1 MDSQTPKL
9 IDPHSLQYFHEILKK
24 THETRVKYHSILLN
38 ILLFVAILVVFGG
51 CIYYKYKTKLTPE
64 EDRYKMMKEYDY
76 VLSRIRFFQ
85 EQEQKMKQSTNLI
98 TNLPDVE
105 PRGLYDTVPISG
117 PPPPRS
123 GKTSQPDIDGYLF
136 G

>member
-1 MDSQTPKL
+1 MDNHPKL

-24 THETRVKYHSILLN
+24 THETRTKYHSIMLN
-38 ILLFVAILVVFGG
+38 IIILAVILAVFAG
-51 CIYYKYKTKLTPE
+51 CIYYKYKTKRTPE
-64 EDRYKMMKEYDY
+64 QDRYKLMKEYDY

-85 EQEQKMKQSTNLI
+85 EQEQKMKQSANLI

-105 PRGLYDTVPISG
+105 PRGFYDSVPIAG

-123 GKTSQPDIDGYLF
+123 GKTGQPEIDEYLF
-136 G
+136 S